1 MIYEPGK
8 IILWYRSLRRTLVQ
22 HIIFATM
29 KIETYNKKYQQQ
41 VIDLILNIQ
50 QNEFHVPV
58 TIKDQ
63 PDLLDVEN
71 FYCSKNGN
79 FWVALENDDI
89 IGTIALID
97 IDNNQSCLR
106 KMFVHKDHRGKE
118 KRVGQSLF
126 DTLINY
132 CRCKGIIEVYL
143 GTIDTMLAAHK
154 FYIRNGFVEIDKSQ
168 LPATFPVMKVDNK
181 FFKLAVE

>member
-1 MIYEPGK
+1 
-8 IILWYRSLRRTLVQ
+8 
-22 HIIFATM
+22 M
-29 KIETYNKKYQQQ
+29 KIQAYNKKYQQQ

-63 PDLLDVEN
+63 PDLLNIEN

-79 FWVALENDDI
+79 FWVALGGDEV

-106 KMFVHKDHRGKE
+106 KMFVHKDFRGKE
-118 KRVGQSLF
+118 KGVGQLLL
-126 DTLINY
+126 DALIDW
-132 CRCKGIIEVYL
+132 CKEKNIKEVYL
-143 GTIDTMLAAHK
+143 GTIDTMIAAHK
-154 FYIRNGFVEIDKSQ
+154 FYVRNGFVEIDKSQ
-168 LPATFPVMKVDNK
+168 LPETFPVMKVDNK